1 MIESDAGIHDPLLTN
16 AELAREPVSIKLC
29 RPCAAAA
36 TFAAICREH
45 LWKLHLV
52 TRANVMA
59 KTVVTRADA
68 LGALNLL
75 ERHPDDGELR
85 QHLIAQLRRYL
96 SA

>member
-1 MIESDAGIHDPLLTN
+1 MIEFDAGIRDPLLTN

-29 RPCAAAA
+29 RPCAAA

-59 KTVVTRADA
+59 RAVVTRADA

-96 SA
+96 QHD